1 MRTRAAAILIQ
12 NNQIALIERQRPDRH
27 YFSFPGGGVDEGETP
42 EQAVVREVLEELG
55 LHVRILRQVAEFW
68 FRGNRQ
74 VHFLVEQ
81 TGGEFGT
88 GTGDEFSGKYDQ
100 FRGTYHPLWMP
111 VRDLPLQP
119 VQPRE
124 IAALV
129 VESLKRGWVKDI
141 VVITQEEN

>member
-12 NNQIALIERQRPDRH
+12 HDQIALIERHRAGRH
-27 YFSFPGGGVDEGETP
+27 YFSFPGGGMDEGETP
-42 EQAVVREVLEELG
+42 EQAVAREVHEELG
-55 LHVRILRQVAEFW
+55 LRVRVICQVAEYW
-68 FRGNRQ
+68 YRGNRQ

-88 GTGDEFSGKYDQ
+88 GAGDEFSGKYDE

-111 VRDLPLQP
+111 VSDLLTQP

-124 IAALV
+124 IAELV
-129 VESLKRGWVKDI
+129 AESHVNGWAKNP
-141 VVITQEEN
+141 VVIKFKED